1 MAHPQPEW
9 RRQRTN
15 FVNHPFL
22 SSTLRELQLFTRSW
36 RFWTTFTLVILIF
49 VVSGPYGTL
58 ERMTLGIR
66 LGYWLVVHAVTWAI
80 AISLSI
86 TAEILLREHLNHTL
100 ARMMIGSLVA
110 ALPIGFA
117 LGAIDFAFFGR
128 WAEMETGFHR
138 ALLALPLCA
147 LFCLLTYTAMHR
159 QIAEISAPAPPAPP
173 PAAVPAAWPVSEPE
187 ILARLKPQNRGA
199 ILRLSVEDHYTDVV
213 TTRGHELVLLRF
225 ADALKELGPTPG
237 LQVHRSHWVADA
249 HVETLKRDGSRLV
262 LIMKDGAEIPVSR
275 TYADAVRARFGDLS
289 R

>member
-1 MAHPQPEW
+1 M
-9 RRQRTN
+9 
-15 FVNHPFL
+15 NHPFL

-36 RFWTTFTLVILIF
+36 RFWTTFILVILIF
-49 VVSGPYGTL
+49 VVSGPYGTF

-66 LGYWLVVHAVTWAI
+66 FGYWLTVHAVTWAI

-86 TAEILLREHLNHTL
+86 TAEILLRNRLGHTL

-138 ALLALPLCA
+138 ALFALPLCA

-159 QIAEISAPAPPAPP
+159 QIAEISAPALSVSPSPAEA
-173 PAAVPAAWPVSEPE
+173 PAASPVSQPE

-213 TTRGHELVLLRF
+213 TSRGHELVLLRF

-237 LQVHRSHWVADA
+237 LQVHRSHWVTDA
-249 HVETLKRDGSRLV
+249 HVETLKRDGGRLV
-262 LIMKDGAEIPVSR
+262 LIMKDGTEIPVSR
-275 TYADAVRARFGDLS
+275 TYAEAVRSRFGDITS
-289 R
+289 

>member
-1 MAHPQPEW
+1 
-9 RRQRTN
+9 
-15 FVNHPFL
+15 VNHPFL

-86 TAEILLREHLNHTL
+86 TAEILLRNRLGHTL

-117 LGAIDFAFFGR
+117 LGVIDFAFFGR

-138 ALLALPLCA
+138 ALFALPLCA

-159 QIAEISAPAPPAPP
+159 QIAEISAPAAVAAA
-173 PAAVPAAWPVSEPE
+173 PAASPSSEPE

-213 TTRGHELVLLRF
+213 TSRGHELVLLRF
-225 ADALKELGPTPG
+225 ADALKELGATPG

-249 HVETLKRDGSRLV
+249 HVETLKRDGGRLV
-262 LIMKDGAEIPVSR
+262 LIVKDGTEIPVSR
-275 TYADAVRARFGDLS
+275 TYADAVRARFV
-289 R
+289 

>member
-1 MAHPQPEW
+1 M
-9 RRQRTN
+9 
-15 FVNHPFL
+15 NHPFL

-36 RFWTTFTLVILIF
+36 RFWATFTLVILIF
-49 VVSGPYGTL
+49 VVTGPYGTF

-66 LGYWLVVHAVTWAI
+66 FGYWLTVHAVTWTI
-80 AISLSI
+80 AICFALM
-86 TAEILLREHLNHTL
+86 AEILLRPHLNHTL
-100 ARMMIGSLVA
+100 ARMMIGSLAA

-138 ALLALPLCA
+138 ALFALPLCA

-159 QIAEISAPAPPAPP
+159 QIAEVSAPAPPVSPS
-173 PAAVPAAWPVSEPE
+173 PAVVPAASPPAQPE

-213 TTRGHELVLLRF
+213 TSRGHELVLLRF
-225 ADALKELGPTPG
+225 ADALKELGPTLG

-249 HVETLKRDGSRLV
+249 HVETLKRIEGKLFV
-262 LIMKDGAEIPVSR
+262 IVKDGTEIPVSR
-275 TYADAVRARFGDLS
+275 TYADTVRARFGDLS